1 MLTKIGLAN
10 MKSASSNEF
19 INTATLQMVGLE
31 ATLEITVQLLQLTNN
46 RSSEKWK
53 NQISAHST
61 KKFQL
66 HYFLKSKFL
75 NFGAYHDLIII

>member
-46 RSSEKWK
+46 RNSEK
-53 NQISAHST
+53 
-61 KKFQL
+61 
-66 HYFLKSKFL
+66 
-75 NFGAYHDLIII
+75 